1 MIAGLKE
8 AKGELCAI
16 VQVEEQ
22 ERKLRQST
30 GLTL

>member
-16 VQVEEQ
+16 VQVKEQ
-22 ERKLRQST
+22 EPKQST
-30 GLTL
+30 GLKF

>member
-1 MIAGLKE
+1 MIAGLRE

-22 ERKLRQST
+22 ERKQSA

>member
-1 MIAGLKE
+1 MIAGLRE

-16 VQVEEQ
+16 VLVEEQ
-22 ERKLRQST
+22 ERKQSA